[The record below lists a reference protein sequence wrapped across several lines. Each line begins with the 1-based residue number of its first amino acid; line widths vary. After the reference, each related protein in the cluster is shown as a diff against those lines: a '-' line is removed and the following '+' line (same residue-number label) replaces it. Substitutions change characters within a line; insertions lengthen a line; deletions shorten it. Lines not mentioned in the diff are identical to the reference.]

1 MKALS
6 LSFFL
11 LPFFLI
17 FSRFLAD
24 FYISSL
30 GLLCIFFIFKKYMK
44 IPKNIFIYFLFIFY
58 FYLLFSSLFSFDI
71 QVSFFKSLPYF
82 RLIFFSIFLSFIIH
96 KDKKIIHII
105 ILSFLYSHTALFF
118 DSLFQLTFSYN
129 IFGNE
134 IINSRISSFFSD
146 ELILGAY
153 ISKSFPILLS
163 LIYLNKKNYSDN
175 LVYYFIAISA
185 VMIFL
190 SAERLAT
197 ITYLVFLVLFFFIH
211 LPLKKFLLSFS
222 IIVVTLSIF
231 AFNGKNNPKVN
242 RLVFH
247 TIDQLKSSSSY
258 IYPSHRHELHS
269 GTAIKMFYDRK
280 YLGQGLNSFR
290 YLCGISKFIPESK
303 INQMGNVK
311 LKKFAPAD
319 GILIKKEN
327 KIFIMSLFFG
337 PTKTWKNPIS
347 VGHEIKEINL
357 ENPSLI
363 IFSPFNKFVEKGSLI
378 AGYRVYKNGC
388 NTHPHNLHLQF
399 LAEIGSIGYAF
410 LFVFF
415 IYIFF
420 LILKLLFQHCYY
432 KKNINQS
439 LLFSAFGLFIF
450 LFPLLPSGSFF
461 NNWMSIIFYFN
472 FSIFLHSKL
481 YRKI

>member
-1 MKALS
+1 MKFQDINKMKALS

-30 GLLCIFFIFKKYMK
+30 CLVCIFFIIKKYMK
-44 IPKNIFIYFLFIFY
+44 IPKNIFIYSLFIFY

-71 QVSFFKSLPYF
+71 QLSFFKSLPYF

-96 KDKKIIHII
+96 KDKKIIQII

-118 DSLFQLTFSYN
+118 DSLFQLTFNYN

-175 LVYYFIAISA
+175 LVYYFIVISA
-185 VMIFL
+185 VMVFL

-211 LPLKKFLLSFS
+211 LTLKKFLLSFS
-222 IIVVTLSIF
+222 IIVITLSIF
-231 AFNGKNNPKVN
+231 AFNSKNNSKVN

-269 GTAIKMFYDRK
+269 DTAIKMFYDRK

-290 YLCGISKFIPESK
+290 YLCFKSKFIPQSK
-303 INQMGNVK
+303 INHLGNIK
-311 LKKFAPAD
+311 LKKFAPED

-327 KIFIMSLFFG
+327 KIYVIS
-337 PTKTWKNPIS
+337 TKNTIS
-347 VGHEIKEINL
+347 ESHELEEIDLN
-357 ENPSLI
+357 NPSLLM
-363 IFSPFNKFVEKGSLI
+363 FSPLNKFVEKRSLV

-399 LAEIGSIGYAF
+399 LAEIGLIGYAF

-432 KKNINQS
+432 KKNINHS
-439 LLFSAFGLFIF
+439 LLFSTFGLFIF

-481 YRKI
+481 YSKE